1 MSAYGHT
8 ADDSFDPRPFAP
20 QLFQLAT
27 DSNDHCS
34 LKAELDQVKDKPTA
48 RDLVSLFDNDW
59 ITSRGMVTRIS
70 KGDAADGRR
79 GAYPDSAMPRAENF
93 AALSTR
99 SKLELAH
106 VLAGLA
112 RRIAE
117 ILMPQAR
124 HPPIWLSPRQ
134 CTHA

>member
-27 DSNDHCS
+27 DSNDHYS
-34 LKAELDQVKDKPTA
+34 LKAELGQVKDKPTA

-70 KGDAADGRR
+70 DRR
-79 GAYPDSAMPRAENF
+79 FGKQRGNF
-93 AALSTR
+93 ELDPYIHHYYYCTSR
-99 SKLELAH
+99 SM
-106 VLAGLA
+106 
-112 RRIAE
+112 INY
-117 ILMPQAR
+117 M
-124 HPPIWLSPRQ
+124 
-134 CTHA
+134 